1 MQARRRRLARSLSVA
16 VALVALTACEKPTP
30 NVTVYSGG
38 TSLNDRAYSFC
49 FEGQDPAAEPS
60 AEGACRYD
68 TDRQPEVLTVRP
80 GDEVLV
86 DVDKD
91 LADASWFAALR
102 VEGQPAERTALQDEH
117 TTRVQPDFNRGAP
130 QFLEVRKLASEAEDA
145 AVLGLW
151 VFTLVPG

>member
-1 MQARRRRLARSLSVA
+1 MHARRRRLARSLSVA
-16 VALVALTACEKPTP
+16 GALLALAACEQTTP

-49 FEGQDPAAEPS
+49 FEGQDPAAEPA

-102 VEGQPAERTALQDEH
+102 VEGEPAQRTALQDEH

>member
-1 MQARRRRLARSLSVA
+1 MQARRRRLARSLTV
-16 VALVALTACEKPTP
+16 VGALLALTACEKPTP
-30 NVTVYSGG
+30 QVTVYSGG

-49 FEGQDPAAEPS
+49 FEGQDPVAGPTD
-60 AEGACRYD
+60 EGACRYD

-80 GDEVLV
+80 GAEVLI

-102 VEGQPAERTALQDEH
+102 VEGQSAQRTALQDEH
-117 TTRVQPDFNRGAP
+117 TSRVQPDFNQGAP

-151 VFTLVPG
+151 VFALVPG